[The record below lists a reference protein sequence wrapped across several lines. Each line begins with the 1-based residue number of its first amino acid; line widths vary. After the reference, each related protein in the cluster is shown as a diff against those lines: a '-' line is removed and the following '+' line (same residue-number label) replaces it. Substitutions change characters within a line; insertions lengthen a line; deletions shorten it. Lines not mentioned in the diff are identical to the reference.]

1 MTFGRSSSLAAAL
14 LCGALIAGCGS
25 SSSTSSGSTA
35 TAATTTKT
43 TTSTAAK
50 SAAPATQSTSS
61 TATAVPKSSAAG
73 VSQYVALC
81 KAIVARDSKLA
92 ANAKSKIEGICNK
105 AANGNLAGARAA
117 AKEVCVE
124 IINASPI
131 PAADKT
137 KALAACKAS

>member
-1 MTFGRSSSLAAAL
+1 MKFGRSSSLVVAL
-14 LCGALIAGCGS
+14 LCGALLAGCGS
-25 SSSTSSGSTA
+25 SSSTTTSGSTS
-35 TAATTTKT
+35 TAATTKT

-50 SAAPATQSTSS
+50 PAAPATQSTSS
-61 TATAVPKSSAAG
+61 TATAAPKSSAAG
-73 VSQYVALC
+73 VSQYVTLC

-105 AANGNLAGARAA
+105 AADGNLAAARTA
-117 AKEVCVE
+117 AKAVCVE